1 MTPTEVL
8 NEINKM
14 PLVKKRELLEKL
26 NREIKEA
33 EEIPL
38 ANREKS
44 FLENLRRKGMLND
57 LPQQVS
63 DDNIRQSF
71 KRVEIKGEPL
81 SETIIRER
89 G

>member
-14 PLVKKRELLEKL
+14 PLVEKRELLEKL
-26 NREIKEA
+26 NREIREA
-33 EEIPL
+33 EEVNL
-38 ANREKS
+38 ESREKL
-44 FLENLRRKGMLND
+44 FLENLRRKGLLGNPPLQD
-57 LPQQVS
+57 S
-63 DDNIRQSF
+63 DDDFRQNF
-71 KRVEIKGEPL
+71 KRIEIKGEPL

>member
-33 EEIPL
+33 EEPPL

-44 FLENLRRKGMLND
+44 FLENLRRKGMLSD

-63 DDNIRQSF
+63 DDDIRQSF

-81 SETIIRER
+81 SETIIKER